1 MALIRAGV
9 LPAPEGRR
17 WRTIARGIRDAI
29 APHWA
34 MLRLTD
40 SRAYLGMAILG
51 ASLGGGCSAAID
63 TWPTTTIS
71 LALSCVLY
79 LGFAFSI
86 NNCFDRESDR
96 LNPAKIGRNPAA
108 IGTVGLSGGVI
119 LAAVAGLGGLC
130 LACLASAN
138 RPAPLLLYISLLVVG
153 ASYSVPPVR
162 LKGVPVL
169 DLVSHG
175 LGFGVLLFLYGFC
188 ATSTCSLT
196 PRLIIVTVSVFLCS
210 IFFEIRNHLD
220 DLDMDK
226 TTGTMTTACW
236 LGREGTEKLLKLFL
250 FSHLSVLFL
259 LVWLNAPAGYLA
271 PVLLMFILII
281 TPVLGRRVPLVRAV
295 DVFTILVYGLVGL
308 LEVAGWFL

>member
-1 MALIRAGV
+1 MPLIRDGV
-9 LPAPEGRR
+9 LPGSEGRR
-17 WRTIARGIRDAI
+17 WRTRARGIRDAI

-51 ASLGGGCSAAID
+51 VSLGGGFSEAVD
-63 TWPTTTIS
+63 TRPTMTIS

-96 LNPAKIGRNPAA
+96 LNPAKTRRNPAA
-108 IGTVGLSGGVI
+108 IGTVSLPGGVV

-130 LACLASAN
+130 LAGLASAN

-188 ATSTCSLT
+188 ATSTCSLA

-226 TTGTMTTACW
+226 TAGTMTTACW
-236 LGREGTEKLLKLFL
+236 LGRGGTEKLLKFVL

-259 LVWLNAPAGYLA
+259 LVWLNAPAAYLA
-271 PVLLMFILII
+271 PVLLMFTLII
-281 TPVLGRRVPLVRAV
+281 TPVLRRRVPLVRAV